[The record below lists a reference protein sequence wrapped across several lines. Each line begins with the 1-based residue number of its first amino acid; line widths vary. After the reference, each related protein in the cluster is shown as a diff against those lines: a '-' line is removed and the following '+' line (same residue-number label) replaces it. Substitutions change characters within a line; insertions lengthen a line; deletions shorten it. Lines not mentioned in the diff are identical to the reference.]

1 MSGSLSGSS
10 TRSEETAVEHG
21 LTSDR
26 LEQLRSELLT
36 TREISERALEDMTMW
51 SSDNMNLRRE
61 NEELKRK
68 DKDIHF
74 CLVDIAR
81 LEREV
86 KKLKKKLAQQCLLTD
101 KAHSSMADLMRQREE
116 LKRELAERDLHK
128 KLARGLGVKEAHV
141 RENMELKQKLIES
154 RVQKRLEMDKM
165 DKSHAA
171 LTVLR
176 RKEEELEQK
185 LVEQERASVAGS
197 EDLNRNAV
205 PEAPGSQASVSS
217 AASLGLSDFM
227 DSASTV
233 RDNAYEAAIRRQ
245 IAELQRKLK
254 E

>member
-128 KLARGLGVKEAHV
+128 KLARGLGVKEAH
-141 RENMELKQKLIES
+141 
-154 RVQKRLEMDKM
+154 KRLEMDKM